1 MSALEGG
8 VGAIACASGH
18 AAQLTAFHNLLQEGD
33 EFIAA
38 KKLYGGLLI
47 NLKTLLNNMVGML
60 NLLILII

>member
-33 EFIAA
+33 EFIAQ
-38 KKLYGGLLI
+38 K
-47 NLKTLLNNMVGML
+47 
-60 NLLILII
+60 IIWRVY